1 MMFRD
6 FLQVLTSF
14 LHKPLYRLA
23 KEKRLETDVPSLENS
38 VFMRIFIEVFT
49 FGDRCSAN

>member
-14 LHKPLYRLA
+14 LHKSLYRLA
-23 KEKRLETDVPSLENS
+23 KEKGLKP
-38 VFMRIFIEVFT
+38 T
-49 FGDRCSAN
+49 FQA